1 MFCKNVSAFRP
12 HSPLLAITGC
22 GRPLPNDP
30 APNME
35 AASKIRATLV
45 SASKSTGGGEATAT
59 EAAPQATGAGAIKGR
74 FVYEGQAPAPSPISV
89 TKDQEVCGQHHLM
102 DESLLK
108 STARVAWPTR

>member
-1 MFCKNVSAFRP
+1 MFYKNLIGLLASFT
-12 HSPLLAITGC
+12 LLAITGC

-45 SASKSTGGGEATAT
+45 SASKTTGGGEATTT

-74 FVYEGQAPAPSPISV
+74 
-89 TKDQEVCGQHHLM
+89 
-102 DESLLK
+102 
-108 STARVAWPTR
+108 